1 MLRCVSLAQGYSPE
15 AALARGS
22 ADVPDFKAFR
32 KKAARTRKPPICMEV
47 YCEALADGEAFLKC
61 VPSALRA

>member
-1 MLRCVSLAQGYSPE
+1 MTVFFAQGYSPE

-32 KKAARTRKPPICMEV
+32 KKGARMRKPPIRMEV
-47 YCEALADGEAFLKC
+47 YCEALADGEAFLK
-61 VPSALRA
+61 